1 MMRIRTGF
9 AVGLLLV
16 FGAVGCSTAGEGD
29 GVATAGGQSS
39 SAAKAAG
46 AGGQDQLIKYTQC
59 MRDHGVDMPDVAPD
73 SDGGVRMELPDGADP
88 AKVEA
93 ANKECKQYM
102 PGGGEPQKADPQMV
116 EQLRNFAKCM
126 RDNGVTDF
134 PDPGAN
140 GDTEL
145 KAGPGLDPQ
154 SPKFKA
160 AEQTCAR
167 FMPTQPGQ
175 PGPVSDNK
183 GGQ

>member
-1 MMRIRTGF
+1 MMRIRTGL

-16 FGAVGCSTAGEGD
+16 FGVAGCGTASEGD
-29 GVATAGGQSS
+29 GVATAGGPSS
-39 SAAKAAG
+39 SAAQAAAAG
-46 AGGQDQLIKYTQC
+46 DQDQLIKYTQC
-59 MRDHGVDMPDVAPD
+59 MREHGVDMPDVAPD
-73 SDGGVRMELPDGADP
+73 SEGAVRLELPDGADP
-88 AKVEA
+88 AKVDA

-102 PGGGEPQKADPQMV
+102 PGGGEVRKADPKMV
-116 EQLRNFAKCM
+116 EQLRNVAKCM

-134 PDPGAN
+134 PDPSEN

-145 KAGPGLDPQ
+145 KPGPGLDPQ

-160 AEQTCAR
+160 AEQTCSR